1 MSILTKK
8 RFKKLGKSLLRN
20 IKKLDCFLNQNTI
33 PRNFFL
39 FAKYF
44 LPSVDTNKLHSDYDF
59 QFLLDNELLQ
69 PVT

>member
-8 RFKKLGKSLLRN
+8 GFKKLGKSLLRN
-20 IKKLDCFLNQNTI
+20 IKKLNYSLNQNTI

-44 LPSVDTNKLHSDYDF
+44 LPIFDTNKLHSDYDF
-59 QFLLDNELLQ
+59 QFLLDNNISF
-69 PVT
+69 